1 MIMDKLAIATLNRTV
16 RSTQKASASK
26 WPPLP
31 YKGLNFYTAE
41 DAALFCER
49 DKEIDDCAQIV
60 GNFTTKMLL
69 LHGRTGTGKSSF
81 LRAGLFPRLMENLHF
96 YCIRCTNNDEPVLIR
111 STGDPIASI
120 MDVLHDRLRDPLAF
134 PEVAPQARLDAC
146 GMLECLPKATGKERA
161 ESLLSALRLLTSRL
175 PGTLVL
181 AIDQAEEV
189 FTLAT
194 EETSEVR
201 SAYFDLLDD
210 LCHDR
215 FDIKVIL
222 ALRTEYYGQ
231 FADNFRLAPD
241 LSVSTVHSG
250 LEQFMLHG
258 IGSRESLETV
268 ILRPTLDVAAVPRLG
283 APYKQYQFRFE
294 AGLVREIVNDVLH
307 HCGESSTLPIVQLV
321 CLDLYMDLRAKGE
334 SVIWRRAYA
343 ARRGVQGAIDRYFE
357 RAIADAMG
365 KAGKVKIRHLDAWR
379 DVLSLLVA
387 MQEGGALTSLLL
399 PQSHLIEEGRKFKT
413 PEPIETTLNA
423 MATSE
428 LRLLRKV
435 DLRDPE
441 TGQHATHFSLGH
453 DALAIPLHEWKK
465 AQSDRLRIRAARHR
479 SWAFAGCFVGVT
491 GLLAVIT
498 GLAGYAAYSARK
510 AAVEAVIQG
519 VETDPSVGSRIMLL
533 AAIEKNANWLDRK
546 LLPMSQ
552 IDDALRAT
560 LIRGPFFSMA
570 AACAGFSTSG
580 YSLALAGSDDSVQS
594 INIQALANRAASPI
608 GPPPKTTDMQRQP
621 CATGFVRNLTAPVLF
636 VHDSL
641 RYTNHDGLQLVQLK
655 SLVNV
660 PPDSGPRFAN
670 FGAGMFRLTTWLVNP
685 NRSYTQTFLD
695 FYYDA
700 DQTRFKAKFKRA
712 PDITVPGRNGI
723 VFSEATQFFAY
734 TEDVEKPLKNN
745 KGAPASANTTKGSEQ
760 NNSRRDE
767 GGNVRV
773 VVRSRNMPDVEE
785 YAVNEVR
792 ADYSDPDQ
800 LLPWSISFLPS
811 DDGSLVY
818 RNKTG
823 RFVFVNRG
831 QSASEPI
838 TTSVYEIK
846 GRPLGLRPV
855 SAQFSWGRPLLAA
868 VAMKDHQYRVAWMTK
883 DGLTVFRSDSS
894 NELIPLRNGEPLLP
908 AFSDADSISTIRF
921 SNDGEVLLFAR
932 HQANVVTVYAWDL
945 NPVRQKQIQGWTSDA
960 LVSNACRVATNIGY
974 PTLQGSDLK
983 RLPESLRAQPCGS
996 E

>member
-1 MIMDKLAIATLNRTV
+1 MDKLATATSKKTARA
-16 RSTQKASASK
+16 TQKTHSSK
-26 WPPLP
+26 WPALP

-41 DAALFCER
+41 DAVLFCER

-60 GNFTTKMLL
+60 GNFATKMLL

-96 YCIRCTNNDEPVLIR
+96 YCIRGASSDEPALIR

-120 MDVLHDRLRDPLAF
+120 MDVLHDRLRDPHAF
-134 PEVAPQARLDAC
+134 AEIPPQARLDARR
-146 GMLECLPKATGKERA
+146 MLECLPKATGKERA
-161 ESLLSALRLLTSRL
+161 ESLLNTLKLLTSRL

-201 SAYFDLLDD
+201 RAYFDLLDG
-210 LCHDR
+210 LCRNR

-268 ILRPTLDVAAVPRLG
+268 ILCPTLDVAAVPRLG
-283 APYKQYQFRFE
+283 APYKQYGFRFE
-294 AGLVREIVNDVLH
+294 DGLVPEIVNDVLH

-321 CLDLYMDLRAKGE
+321 CLDLYMDMRAAGE
-334 SVIWRRAYA
+334 SVIRRKAYA

-357 RAIADAMG
+357 RAISDAMG
-365 KAGKVKIRHLDAWR
+365 KGAKGKARDLDAWR

-399 PQSHLIEEGRKFKT
+399 PQSYLIDEGRKFRA
-413 PEPIETTLNA
+413 PEPIQTTLSVMA
-423 MATSE
+423 MSD

-441 TGQHATHFSLGH
+441 TGGHVTHFSLGH

-465 AQSDRLRIRAARHR
+465 AQSDRLRIRAARRR
-479 SWAFAGCFVGVT
+479 SWVFAGVLVGIT
-491 GLLAVIT
+491 AFLAVIA
-498 GLAGYAAYSARK
+498 GLTGYAAYSARK

-519 VETDPSVGSRIMLL
+519 VDTDPSVGSRIMLL
-533 AAIEKNANWLDRK
+533 AAVEKNANWLDRK
-546 LLPMSQ
+546 FLPMSQ
-552 IDDALRAT
+552 VGDTLRAT
-560 LIRGPFFSMA
+560 LIRAPFFSMA
-570 AACAGFSTSG
+570 AACAGFTMSG
-580 YSLALAGSDDSVQS
+580 YSLALGGSDDSLRS
-594 INIQALANRAASPI
+594 INIQALANRLASPV

-621 CATGFVRNLTAPVLF
+621 CATGFVENLTSPVLF
-636 VHDSL
+636 AHDSL
-641 RYTNHDGLQLVQLK
+641 RYTNHAGSQLVQLK
-655 SLVNV
+655 SLVDL
-660 PPDSGPRFAN
+660 PPDAGPRFAN
-670 FGAGMFRLTTWLVNP
+670 FGAGLFRLTSWLVNP

-700 DQTRFKAKFKRA
+700 DQARFEAKFKRPQA
-712 PDITVPGRNGI
+712 VTVPSRYGV
-723 VFSEATQFFAY
+723 VFSEAAQFFAY
-734 TEDVEKPLKNN
+734 TDDVERGANSD
-745 KGAPASANTTKGSEQ
+745 GSAPASADTTKDSERNDARRGEGS
-760 NNSRRDE
+760 
-767 GGNVRV
+767 NVRV
-773 VVRSRNMPDVEE
+773 VVRSRSEPGIEE
-785 YAVNEVR
+785 YSVNEVR
-792 ADYSDPDQ
+792 ADYNDPNQ

-823 RFVFVNRG
+823 RFVFVTPGRR
-831 QSASEPI
+831 ASDPPS
-838 TTSVYEIK
+838 TSVYEIA
-846 GRPLGLRPV
+846 GNLQGLRPV
-855 SAQFSWGRPLLAA
+855 PPQFSWGRPLLAA
-868 VAMKDHQYRVAWMTK
+868 VAMKDHQYRVAWITR
-883 DGLTVFRSDSS
+883 DGLTVFRSNSS
-894 NELIPLRNGEPLLP
+894 NQLIPLRNGNSILP
-908 AFSDADSISTIRF
+908 VFSDADSFSTIRF
-921 SNDGEVLLFAR
+921 SSDGEILLFAR
-932 HQANVVTVYAWDL
+932 HQSNVVTVYAWDM
-945 NPVRQKQIQGWTSDA
+945 NPIRQKQIESWTSDA

-974 PTLQGSDLK
+974 PLLQESDLK
-983 RLPESLRAQPCGS
+983 RLPKSLRAQPCNDD
-996 E
+996 